1 MNHRPLTG
9 ACRCAFFADKA
20 KIARWYSPVRVIA
33 EVLSDGH
40 HYTLA
45 QLRELGGTTCARKSI
60 SLLKEQGYKISSK
73 RIPHSRGKKE
83 YWLTKGDDD
92 EG

>member
-20 KIARWYSPVRVIA
+20 KIARWYSPIRVIA
-33 EVLSDGH
+33 EVLSDWQ

-45 QLRELGGTTCARKSI
+45 QLRGLGGTTCARKSI

-73 RIPHSRGKKE
+73 RIPNTHGKKE
-83 YWLTKGDDD
+83 YWLTKKD
-92 EG
+92 E